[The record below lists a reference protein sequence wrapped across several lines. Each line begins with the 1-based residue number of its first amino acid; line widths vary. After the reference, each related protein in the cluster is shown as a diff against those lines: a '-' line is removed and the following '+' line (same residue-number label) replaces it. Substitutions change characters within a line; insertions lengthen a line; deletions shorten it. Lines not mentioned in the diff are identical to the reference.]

1 MSQYFVIHPET
12 PQPRLI
18 RQAAEIIRSGGVVVY
33 PTDATYALGCLI
45 GDKDALDRIRRIRG
59 LDDSHQLTL
68 VCRDLSEIASYA
80 KVGNAHYR
88 LLKATTPGPYTFILP
103 ATREV
108 PRRLQHARRTTI
120 GLRVPDHPVV
130 RALLA
135 ELGEPLMSVTLIL
148 PESAPAAR
156 ERDAEAAGELPL
168 ADAREIRA
176 RLEHEVDLVID
187 AGACG
192 IEPTT
197 VVVLEEDGGVRVTR
211 VGKGDP
217 APFQA

>member
-1 MSQYFVIHPET
+1 MAQYFVIHPET

-103 ATREV
+103 ATKQV
-108 PRRLQHARRTTI
+108 PRRGQHPKRKTSGI
-120 GLRVPDHPVV
+120 RVPGSAILQ
-130 RALLA
+130 ALLA
-135 ELGEPLMSVTLIL
+135 ELGEPLMSTTLQL
-148 PESAPAAR
+148 PGDEQ
-156 ERDAEAAGELPL
+156 PL
-168 ADAREIRA
+168 NDPYEVRQ
-176 RLEHEVDLVID
+176 RLEKLVDLIID
-187 AGACG
+187 GAFG
-192 IEPTT
+192 DLEPTT
-197 VVVLEEDGGVRVTR
+197 VVDLSDDVPRVVRVGR
-211 VGKGDP
+211 GDVSRLG
-217 APFQA
+217 AV

>member
-18 RQAAEIIRSGGVVVY
+18 RQAAEIIRGGGVVVY

-59 LDDSHQLTL
+59 LDESHQLTL

-103 ATREV
+103 ATKQV
-108 PRRLQHARRTTI
+108 PRRVQHPKRKTI
-120 GLRVPDHPVV
+120 GIRVPENAILQ
-130 RALLA
+130 ALLT
-135 ELGEPLMSVTLIL
+135 ELGEPLMSTTLQL
-148 PESAPAAR
+148 PGDEQ
-156 ERDAEAAGELPL
+156 PL
-168 ADAREIRA
+168 NDPYEVRQ
-176 RLEHEVDLVID
+176 RLEKLVDLIVD
-187 AGACG
+187 GAFG
-192 IEPTT
+192 DLEPTT
-197 VVVLEEDGGVRVTR
+197 VVDLSEDVPRVVREGR
-211 VGKGDP
+211 GDV
-217 APFQA
+217 ARLGAV